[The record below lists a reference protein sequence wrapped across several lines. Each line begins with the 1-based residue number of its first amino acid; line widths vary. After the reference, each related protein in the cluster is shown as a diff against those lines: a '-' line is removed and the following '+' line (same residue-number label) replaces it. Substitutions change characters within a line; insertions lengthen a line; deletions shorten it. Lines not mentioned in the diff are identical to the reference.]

1 MEKIFTRTFRV
12 RWSEVDAR
20 GYVSTANY
28 LRFLVET
35 AYDWGSAGQLGVKE
49 NKALGL
55 TWVIL
60 ETEFS
65 VVRPLVY
72 NEIFDFSIW
81 MVEWRRVRGTR
92 AFQIRLQDGGEIIA
106 QGIQKVASLDSETL
120 RPTSPPAHLIENY
133 AFENP
138 RVFLHGSFPKILP
151 APEAAFTLTRIVEW
165 PDLDMLEHV
174 NNAIYANF
182 AEEAVVRS
190 LASLGWS
197 PTRLKGQG
205 MEQRIRRLHIQYLL
219 PAVWGQWLMLQTF
232 LLSLR
237 DTRAE
242 QVVFIKRSEDGAD
255 ISACIFE
262 WELVDLHSG
271 QLLQFPE
278 PMTEALSE
286 LLQGPE

>member
-12 RWSEVDAR
+12 RWSEVNPR

-35 AYDWGSAGQLGVKE
+35 AYDWGSAGQLGVDE

-65 VVRPLVY
+65 VLRPLVY

-92 AFQIRLQDGGEIIA
+92 AFEIRLEDGGNVIA
-106 QGIQKVASLDSETL
+106 QGVQKVASLDSTTL

-138 RVFLHGSFPKILP
+138 KIFPSHSFPKVLK
-151 APEAAFTLTRIVEW
+151 APEGAYTMTRTVEW

-182 AEEAVVRS
+182 AEEALVRS
-190 LASLGWS
+190 LARLGWS
-197 PTRLKGQG
+197 PTRLKGQA

-219 PAVWGQWLMLQTF
+219 PAVWGQRLMLQTF
-232 LLSLR
+232 LLALR
-237 DTRAE
+237 DGRAE
-242 QVVFIKRSEDGAD
+242 QVVLIKRLEDGAD

-262 WELVDLHSG
+262 WELIDLHSG
-271 QLLQFPE
+271 ELLQLPA
-278 PMTEALSE
+278 PMKEALSE
-286 LLQGPE
+286 LLQSPE